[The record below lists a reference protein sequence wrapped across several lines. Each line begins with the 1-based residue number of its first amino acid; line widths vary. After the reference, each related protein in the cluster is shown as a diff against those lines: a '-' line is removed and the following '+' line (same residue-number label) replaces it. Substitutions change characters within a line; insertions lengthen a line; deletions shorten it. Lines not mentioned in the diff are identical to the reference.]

1 MGGAQASFAV
11 AWLLL
16 SALALCGPSAV
27 GGEAA
32 KKRFGPSAATKV
44 IEVPADASEPRAEL
58 GVLRG
63 LGGYTKGFRRWDG
76 FVARVFGGGGAFG
89 VMGPPGGCSS
99 TAGRRS
105 KTSVTARLGACDYAV
120 NGGPFSMDTG
130 ACLGHSVSAGV
141 PVCPDCTVGGFGALG
156 LRRGS
161 GGGNATWVMA
171 PAGLE
176 WEDAEAM
183 NVTELISGFSMLVS
197 ESKALPQ
204 KGNRAREIAPRTALG
219 LDARGVLIVLE
230 VDGCEKCPASVGG
243 PQGLTL
249 AELADEMVKL
259 GAVYALNLDGGGSS
273 TTVVHGEVA
282 DWPTSKDVPLPHPLE
297 RDVSTVVC
305 IRAPTASYI

>member
-1 MGGAQASFAV
+1 MAGTLGGAQASFAV

-16 SALALCGPSAV
+16 SALALCGASAV
-27 GGEAA
+27 
-32 KKRFGPSAATKV
+32 TKV

-76 FVARVFGGGGAFG
+76 FLARVFGGGGAFG

-161 GGGNATWVMA
+161 GGGT
-171 PAGLE
+171 
-176 WEDAEAM
+176 
-183 NVTELISGFSMLVS
+183 
-197 ESKALPQ
+197 
-204 KGNRAREIAPRTALG
+204 RR
-219 LDARGVLIVLE
+219 
-230 VDGCEKCPASVGG
+230 
-243 PQGLTL
+243 
-249 AELADEMVKL
+249 
-259 GAVYALNLDGGGSS
+259 GSS
-273 TTVVHGEVA
+273 RPRGWSGRTRRH
-282 DWPTSKDVPLPHPLE
+282 
-297 RDVSTVVC
+297 
-305 IRAPTASYI
+305 